1 MAPHHHRAD
10 HRTMDQFRL
19 LELKPMTSNRCQPDK
34 PYSESVPSGPRVEA
48 APDDVSQTRA
58 AAFKAIWA
66 TGRPV
71 TVTALAA
78 ILAGRTAAQIRADLD
93 WLARGGRARLG
104 DGGQVTG
111 VAGLSTTPTR
121 YLLVLADRQRHTWCA
136 IDPLGLS
143 APRRLHGQIKTS
155 PPVDTPAL
163 TLVFT

>member
-66 TGRPV
+66 TARPA
-71 TVTALAA
+71 TVTAPAT
-78 ILAGRTAAQIRADLD
+78 ILAVRTAPQIRAHLD
-93 WLARGGRARLG
+93 CRARSG
-104 DGGQVTG
+104 P
-111 VAGLSTTPTR
+111 AR
-121 YLLVLADRQRHTWCA
+121 LA
-136 IDPLGLS
+136 
-143 APRRLHGQIKTS
+143 
-155 PPVDTPAL
+155 
-163 TLVFT
+163 